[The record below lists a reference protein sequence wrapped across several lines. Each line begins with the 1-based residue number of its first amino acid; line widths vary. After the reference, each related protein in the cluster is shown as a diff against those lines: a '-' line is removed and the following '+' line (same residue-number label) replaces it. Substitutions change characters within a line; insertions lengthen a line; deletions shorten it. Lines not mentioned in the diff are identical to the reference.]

1 MKATKNWKPRGDA
14 TRPGKI
20 EHFGEPLDFSFLKLQ
35 DVLSLRK
42 KRPRAGKRKPIE
54 KDEDEDDVKK
64 NDSGNAINGDADH
77 DGDKPDQKKDLVIK
91 NQSVPQVLAIM
102 ANHSISL

>member
-1 MKATKNWKPRGDA
+1 
-14 TRPGKI
+14 
-20 EHFGEPLDFSFLKLQ
+20 LKLQ

-64 NDSGNAINGDADH
+64 DQAGAVMNGEDA
-77 DGDKPDQKKDLVIK
+77 DGDKPD
-91 NQSVPQVLAIM
+91 
-102 ANHSISL
+102 

>member
-1 MKATKNWKPRGDA
+1 MIYYQPYDEARGKRWKPQSEA
-14 TRPGKI
+14 TMPGKI
-20 EHFGEPLDFSFLKLQ
+20 EHFGAPLDFSFLKLQ
-35 DVLSLRK
+35 DVASLRK

-64 NDSGNAINGDADH
+64 DQAGAVLNGDDP

-91 NQSVPQVLAIM
+91 N
-102 ANHSISL
+102 